1 MPNAI
6 STHSVRV
13 SPNLLLKP
21 QPNSRHLQAQ
31 TNIEG
36 KTYRKSVQTWDVELG
51 KQRAWDWYK
60 SLLATPKLRDKPK
73 ATWHRLARE
82 YCASLAAKGKIDY
95 HIPTIKRHFTP
106 YFGNISDIR
115 DINSGVVVD
124 YILHRRRKVPIEP
137 TPQTLNREHTVLR
150 QLLTLAV
157 DKGWLEAV
165 PKIPFLSES
174 QTRRRRRHFTYEE
187 YQQLRRIA
195 IQRIYEARSGDQL
208 CRNVVLPTRKLL
220 YDVIQLMANSGLRV
234 DEMRALTWR
243 CVDWQRGDIV
253 LEHAGKMKSNRQLI
267 LRQAAIRALKRI
279 ALRRL
284 RWQLEKRFEHYLRGK
299 ARVIAMPNGVFV
311 RQMDR
316 GFDALLRQCGFEYIT
331 AQQKHALTSLRHTY
345 STLALMQPAE
355 KRVSLLI

>member
-1 MPNAI
+1 
-6 STHSVRV
+6 
-13 SPNLLLKP
+13 
-21 QPNSRHLQAQ
+21 
-31 TNIEG
+31 
-36 KTYRKSVQTWDVELG
+36 
-51 KQRAWDWYK
+51 
-60 SLLATPKLRDKPK
+60 
-73 ATWHRLARE
+73 
-82 YCASLAAKGKIDY
+82 
-95 HIPTIKRHFTP
+95 
-106 YFGNISDIR
+106 
-115 DINSGVVVD
+115 
-124 YILHRRRKVPIEP
+124 
-137 TPQTLNREHTVLR
+137 
-150 QLLTLAV
+150 
-157 DKGWLEAV
+157 
-165 PKIPFLSES
+165 
-174 QTRRRRRHFTYEE
+174 
-187 YQQLRRIA
+187 
-195 IQRIYEARSGDQL
+195 
-208 CRNVVLPTRKLL
+208 
-220 YDVIQLMANSGLRV
+220 MANSGLRV